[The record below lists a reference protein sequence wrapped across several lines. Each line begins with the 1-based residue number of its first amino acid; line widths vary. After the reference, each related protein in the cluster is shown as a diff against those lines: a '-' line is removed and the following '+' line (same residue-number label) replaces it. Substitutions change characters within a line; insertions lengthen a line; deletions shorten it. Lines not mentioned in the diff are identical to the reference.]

1 LSLFLESPARAHS
14 AEACLGQEHPDLGQ
28 TPSTKAT
35 LRRLGPSAG
44 RGVRAVASR
53 GFSLIE
59 LMVVITIIAFAAG
72 LASVSWDSVFPAQRL
87 NSDVRELSSVLQG
100 ARVDAIARS
109 IELRVFYDID
119 NEQYWLEFPRPD
131 AVATRTGTN
140 RETEEIDEEL
150 KERLSFTSL
159 SDGIEFVSITIDG
172 EEWRDGQV
180 FVRFDPLGAASE
192 HTILLYQPKF
202 DRHYTIEVLPL
213 TGLIRFHDGVY
224 VRELAQDEDFD

>member
-1 LSLFLESPARAHS
+1 LSPLPESPRRAH
-14 AEACLGQEHPDLGQ
+14 LGETGPGRERRELEQALPTG
-28 TPSTKAT
+28 AT
-35 LRRLGPSAG
+35 LRLLGPGMGRSA
-44 RGVRAVASR
+44 RALASK

-140 RETEEIDEEL
+140 RETEEIAEEF

-159 SDGIEFVSITIDG
+159 SPGVEFVSITIDG

-202 DRHYTIEVLPL
+202 DRYYTIEVLPL